1 MLLLGRSIQGFGGD
15 AIDSIVSFIEADLVP
30 LRNRGVSERL
40 AGIIFGVSLSFG
52 GLFGGGINDAMG
64 WKWAFLI
71 RIPLVFICTAATW
84 FLVQIPRN
92 KSEVSGW

>member
-40 AGIIFGVSLSFG
+40 AGIVFGVSLSLEGPFRG
-52 GLFGGGINDAMG
+52 DVNDTIG
-64 WKWAFLI
+64 WERAFLI
-71 RIPLVFICTAATW
+71 QVPLVFICTVAT
-84 FLVQIPRN
+84 
-92 KSEVSGW
+92 